1 MALQCRKVLKWTYY
15 QYFVYIVLLY
25 VYCYYE
31 CIDIEYDN
39 KVIVVLNVYAYYFK
53 TKSQTL
59 FKLCVCIPSCLHI
72 VGLKWI
78 TKILMG

>member
-1 MALQCRKVLKWTYY
+1 ML
-15 QYFVYIVLLY
+15 IY

-39 KVIVVLNVYAYYFK
+39 KVNFCTNVYAYYFK

-59 FKLCVCIPSCLHI
+59 FKFSVCFPSCLHI
-72 VGLKWI
+72 VGLKWV
-78 TKILMG
+78 TKILIG